1 MSTKRFILS
10 ALMLLAACAGQQQNT
25 RSEPARAD
33 SNSEAPP
40 PQKAEEPQ
48 KKPDSESPLEVVV
61 KPVQNPGPRK
71 RIGVLDFEN
80 ASHNG
85 WSNNRDAISIAT
97 RDAVSEALVKSGAFV
112 VVERE
117 QLSKVLGEHALGMTG
132 ALSAQSAAKA
142 GQLLGLQAL
151 VTGKITDLNQSVNQA
166 GFGGYFNQRTATMR
180 ARVSLR
186 VIDATTGEVWSA
198 ESAEGT
204 AESEST
210 TVMGGGSHTI
220 DENLGKRALYRAI
233 SNMIDKVVVKAA
245 GKPWS
250 GTVAKVSK
258 GKIYITAGSDA
269 ALPTGATLVVRR
281 LGEEITDPGTGQVIG
296 RELGNVVGKL
306 QVADNVNEKLSV
318 CVALNG
324 SGFNTGDVVAV
335 DLPKP

>member
-1 MSTKRFILS
+1 MFTKRLILTALLVLS
-10 ALMLLAACAGQQQNT
+10 ACASQQSNT
-25 RSEPARAD
+25 RSEPARAE
-33 SNSEAPP
+33 SNNSEAPK
-40 PQKAEEPQ
+40 KAEEPA
-48 KKPDSESPLEVVV
+48 KKPDSEAPLEVVV

-97 RDAVSEALVKSGAFV
+97 RDAVSEALLKSGAFV

-117 QLSKVLGEHALGMTG
+117 QLAKVLGEQALGMSG

-151 VTGKITDLNQSVNQA
+151 VTGKITDLNQTTNNA
-166 GFGGYFNQRTATMR
+166 GFGGYFQQHTATMR

-186 VIDATTGEVWSA
+186 MIDATTGEVWAA
-198 ESAEGT
+198 ESAEGV

-220 DENLGKRALYRAI
+220 DESLGKRALYRAI
-233 SNMIDKVVVKAA
+233 SNMIDKVVAKAN

-269 ALPTGATLVVRR
+269 ALPNGATLVVRR
-281 LGEEITDPGTGQVIG
+281 LGEEITDPGTGQIIG

-306 QVADNVNEKLSV
+306 QIADNVNEKLSV
-318 CVALNG
+318 CVAVHG
-324 SGFNTGDVVAV
+324 SGFNSGDVVAV
-335 DLPKP
+335 EGAK